1 MTPTRVLARIHKW
14 KIDELRREI
23 SSLETQRHAEQF
35 RVLQI
40 DEAVEDEAHKASG
53 NLIGTFSFSNFAS
66 ASRSKREEATQ
77 VITDLDGK
85 IQHLQDELQA
95 AFQELKRYEIADE
108 QRQAQEAAEIS
119 RKEQIDS
126 DEIGIE
132 SHRRQQPRY

>member
-14 KIDELRREI
+14 KIDELRREL
-23 SSLETQRHAEQF
+23 STLEAQRHAEQF

-40 DEAVEDEAHKASG
+40 DEAIEDEAHKASE
-53 NLIGTFSFSNFAS
+53 NLIGTFSFANFAN

-85 IQHLQDELQA
+85 IEHLTDELNA

-108 QRQAQEAAEIS
+108 RRQAQEAAEYD
-119 RKEQIDS
+119 RKEQIAS
-126 DEIGIE
+126 DELGIE
-132 SHRRQQPRY
+132 SHRRQQIRH